1 MSMIGNILRVTND
14 DLQAYLKDSSLL
26 ESRIYN
32 EEDEDRNLTDIDK
45 AWEGILFLLT
55 GQNLA
60 EADHPLA
67 AVLFSGQLIDE
78 DQDLGYGP
86 AHYNTPEQVT
96 KLNELISVFKE
107 EDLQQRFDPDKMTS
121 LGIYPEIW
129 DEGNEAFEYLA
140 ENFLDVRQT
149 YEDAAKNGEAI
160 IIFLN

>member
-14 DLQAYLKDSSLL
+14 ELQAYLKDSSHL
-26 ESRIYN
+26 ESRIYS
-32 EEDEDRNLTDIDK
+32 EEDEDPNLIDIDK
-45 AWEGILFLLT
+45 TWEGILFLLT
-55 GQNLA
+55 GMNLA

-86 AHYNTPEQVT
+86 AHYNTPEQVK
-96 KLNELISVFKE
+96 KLNKIISVLTE
-107 EDLQQRFDPDKMTS
+107 EDLKQRFDPDKMTS

-140 ENFLDVRQT
+140 ENFVTVQKT
-149 YEDAAKNGEAI
+149 YQKAAENSEAI
-160 IIFLN
+160 ITFLN